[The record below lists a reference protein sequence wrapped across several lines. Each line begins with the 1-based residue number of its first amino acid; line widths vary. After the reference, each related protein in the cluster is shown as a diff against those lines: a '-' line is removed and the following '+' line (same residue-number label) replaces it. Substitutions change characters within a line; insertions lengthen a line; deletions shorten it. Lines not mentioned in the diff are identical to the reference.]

1 MMAKSNAADMRSG
14 LARARGF
21 GAAKDGVAHWWA
33 QRLTAL
39 ALVPLAL
46 WFVGSI
52 IGLVGASHSV
62 ALAWIGSPATAVL
75 LIVLIAATFHHA
87 QLGVQVVIEDYVQ
100 HEGLKLAAIVIVK
113 GAAILLAVAA
123 ALAVLKIAVK
133 G

>member
-1 MMAKSNAADMRSG
+1 MAKSTATDMRSD
-14 LARARGF
+14 LARARGI

-39 ALVPLAL
+39 ALIPLAL

-52 IGLVGASHSV
+52 IGLVGASHSA

-87 QLGVQVVIEDYVQ
+87 QLGVQVVIEDYVH
-100 HEGLKLAAIVIVK
+100 HEGLKVAAVVVVK
-113 GAAILLAVAA
+113 AVAILLAVAA
-123 ALAVLKIAVK
+123 VLAVLKIAVK

>member
-1 MMAKSNAADMRSG
+1 MAKSTATDMRSD
-14 LARARGF
+14 LARARGI

-39 ALVPLAL
+39 ALIPLAL

-52 IGLVGASHSV
+52 IGLVGASHSA

-87 QLGVQVVIEDYVQ
+87 QLGVQVVIEDYVH
-100 HEGLKLAAIVIVK
+100 HEGLKVAAVVAVK
-113 GAAILLAVAA
+113 SVAILLAVAA
-123 ALAVLKIAVK
+123 VLAVLKIAVK

>member
-1 MMAKSNAADMRSG
+1 MRSD
-14 LARARGF
+14 LARARGI

-39 ALVPLAL
+39 ALIPLAL

-52 IGLVGASHSV
+52 IGLVGASHSA

-87 QLGVQVVIEDYVQ
+87 QLGVQVVIEDYVH
-100 HEGLKLAAIVIVK
+100 HEGLKVAAVVVVK
-113 GAAILLAVAA
+113 AVAILLAVAA
-123 ALAVLKIAVK
+123 VLAVLKIAVK